1 MTIHPARLPSPT
13 DTADAWAFVLQHSG
27 LIERMSAR
35 FFDKLKE
42 EEREDARG
50 DLMALLVERF
60 PTLRLQDARDPQA
73 VVVTWIGWQCLRVQK
88 SYCRKHKK
96 TTAREVTFAVGADRE
111 ETDVLVLMPAVGY
124 GSHDAVEE
132 NVEEIE
138 ASETVAAL
146 YAHATPRQREAM
158 MTVLAEM
165 TPADMQAR
173 FGLTLNAR
181 NDRLKTLRANVRAAT
196 TGL

>member
-1 MTIHPARLPSPT
+1 MTPTRSSSSP
-13 DTADAWAFVLQHSG
+13 DTHAAAWSFVLQHSQ

-60 PTLRLQDARDPQA
+60 PTLRLDDARDSKA

-88 SYCRKHKK
+88 AYCRKHKK
-96 TTAREVTFAVGADRE
+96 TTAREVTSVSGADQE

-124 GSHDAVEE
+124 GSHDAVES
-132 NVEEIE
+132 NVVGIE
-138 ASETVAAL
+138 AEEMVAEL
-146 YAHATPRQREAM
+146 YAGATPRQREAM
-158 MTVLAEM
+158 MTVLADM
-165 TPADMQAR
+165 TAPQMHAA

-181 NDRLKTLRANVRAAT
+181 NDRLKTLRASVRAAT
-196 TGL
+196 TAP